1 MRKSLR
7 ASVLVL
13 ALAFSAHAGETQS
26 PPGET
31 QSPPGETN
39 SPPSQQQTAPGET
52 ASPPLVQIVL
62 ALLGLL

>member
-13 ALAFSAHAGETQS
+13 ALAFSAHAGETQT

-31 QSPPGETN
+31 QA
-39 SPPSQQQTAPGET
+39 PPSQQQTTPGET
-52 ASPPLVQIVL
+52 ASPPLVKIAL
-62 ALLGLL
+62 ALLALL

>member
-13 ALAFSAHAGETQS
+13 ALAFSAHAGETQT

-39 SPPSQQQTAPGET
+39 SPPGET
-52 ASPPLVQIVL
+52 QAPPLVNIVL
-62 ALLGLL
+62 ALLALL

>member
-13 ALAFSAHAGETQS
+13 ALAFSAHAGETQT

-31 QSPPGETN
+31 QT
-39 SPPSQQQTAPGET
+39 
-52 ASPPLVQIVL
+52 PPLLSIVL